1 MLIEVIDDYYPRSMT
16 SNDQSWLHH
25 LTQAFQLGEPRH
37 VIKLQVG
44 QIQQTWRLATA
55 TSTYICQK
63 LHPAF
68 AREVTEDAQ
77 VVSTYL
83 CRQGFCVPQY
93 LTTDQ
98 SELHLEHEGLWR
110 VMTCLPGLSHR
121 TAPDLGYLDQAG
133 YAAGQLHQLLSRFDY
148 RFRFQLPHFHNTA
161 YIWHALQVQAD
172 TPPVQKETAF
182 FLENIPALLLPA
194 DLPSQVIHGDLK
206 LTNFLFDSE
215 GAVAGLVDLDTFMYH
230 SLYVEL
236 GDALRSWCSLA
247 ETFSLP
253 ALQASL
259 SGYARSGGL
268 EKLETEYLVKAIKL
282 ITLELGMR
290 YLQDYFDDHYFQWD
304 SSLYP
309 DRRTHNLAR
318 CRRQIA
324 IYEDICLKERELT
337 GLVGELYTVRSR
349 AEIRL

>member
-1 MLIEVIDDYYPRSMT
+1 MLIEIIESSCLRFMT
-16 SNDQSWLHH
+16 SNDQSWCN
-25 LTQAFQLGEPRH
+25 LTGAFQLGELQY
-37 VIKLQVG
+37 VTKLQVG
-44 QIQQTWRLATA
+44 QIQQTWRLVTA

-77 VVSTYL
+77 IVSTHL

-93 LTTDQ
+93 LTTSQ
-98 SELHLEHEGLWR
+98 GELHLEHEGLWR
-110 VMTCLPGLSHR
+110 VMTCLPGVSHR
-121 TAPDLGYLDQAG
+121 TAPDLGYLAQAG
-133 YAAGQLHQLLSRFDY
+133 YAAGQLHQLLSQFEHC
-148 RFRFQLPHFHNTA
+148 FRFQLPYFHDTVH
-161 YIWHALQVQAD
+161 IWHKLQVQTDA
-172 TPPVQKETAF
+172 PQVQKEVAF
-182 FLENIPALLLPA
+182 FLATIPALLLPA
-194 DLPSQVIHGDLK
+194 DLPHQVIHGDLK
-206 LTNFLFDSE
+206 LTNFLFDSD
-215 GAVAGLVDLDTFMYH
+215 GKVTGLVDLDTFMYH

-236 GDALRSWCSLA
+236 GDALRSWCSLG

-259 SGYARSGGL
+259 SGYGRSGGL
-268 EKLETEYLVKAIKL
+268 VKLEREYLVKAIKL

-290 YLQDYFDDHYFQWD
+290 YLQDYFDDCYFQWD

-324 IYEDICLKERELT
+324 IYQDIRRKERELT
-337 GLVGELYTVRSR
+337 RLVGELYTVRGR